1 MSNYLKE
8 VINYEVVGEKDEA
21 SFEDYLNV
29 IKSYNQ
35 LCLIKKL
42 KEEMQKEVDPLR
54 KAKIA
59 DKILEVKSGK

>member
-1 MSNYLKE
+1 M
-8 VINYEVVGEKDEA
+8 
-21 SFEDYLNV
+21 LNKV
-29 IKSYNQ
+29 LQQ

-42 KEEMQKEVDPLR
+42 KEESKKKVDPLR